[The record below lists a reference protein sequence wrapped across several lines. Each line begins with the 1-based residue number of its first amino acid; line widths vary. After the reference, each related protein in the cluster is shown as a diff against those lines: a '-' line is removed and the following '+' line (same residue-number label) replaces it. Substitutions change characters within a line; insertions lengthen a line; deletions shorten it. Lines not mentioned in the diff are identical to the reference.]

1 MQKKVMSLAVF
12 CLVSLSNNAN
22 AQTTTNATP
31 TAPTEVGKTTMPSGQ
46 YLMTDVSSGKQYS
59 LTVTDKG
66 TMIFGPAPAPAAPA
80 AATTAATAK
89 AAPSASSTATS
100 GVKGLAEKQV
110 EKYMQNKGMSELQ
123 NFIK

>member
-12 CLVSLSNNAN
+12 CLISLSNNAN
-22 AQTTTNATP
+22 AQTATNAAP

-46 YLMTDVSSGKQYS
+46 YLMTEVSSGKQYS

-66 TMIFGPAPAPAAPA
+66 TMIFGPAPVTPAAAAATAAAAPA
-80 AATTAATAK
+80 ASSK
-89 AAPSASSTATS
+89 AAS
-100 GVKGLAEKQV
+100 GVKGLVEKQAEKYIQT
-110 EKYMQNKGMSELQ
+110 KGVSELQ